1 MFMKKILGIVVLG
14 LLLSGCIASV
24 SPTGGSFKGLKIE
37 ADKSRIVI
45 IRRGGSLI
53 GMDTPAVHIVGTK
66 TLSFYLPSKTFI
78 QEDLKPGTY
87 KVVVSKPEGST
98 GLVWRFKNNIGQEV
112 AVRKNQTVYLE
123 LKTFSTGL
131 THSTKLV
138 FEGKD
143 YAVEKIKAM
152 KRVLS
157 SDQAKF

>member
-1 MFMKKILGIVVLG
+1 MKKVLVIIVLG
-14 LLLSGCIASV
+14 LLLPSCIATV
-24 SPTGGSFKGLKIE
+24 KPTGGIYKEIQLAPE
-37 ADKSRIVI
+37 KSRIVI
-45 IRRGGSLI
+45 FRRGGSLI
-53 GMDTPAVHIVGTK
+53 GMDTPSVHIVGTK

-138 FEGKD
+138 LEGKD